1 MTRLVDNVAGTFTN
15 YTYYTGASDTAK
27 GALKS
32 EAEYLI
38 EDGTCI
44 SSTDIDIQML
54 AGGQKKE
61 TTTTV
66 SGENKTVT
74 EVTYD
79 VMGREL
85 SSVTYTS
92 QPLAQAARKSV
103 KRRRPLLMTDLD
115 V

>member
-1 MTRLVDNVAGTFTN
+1 MCIRDR
-15 YTYYTGASDTAK
+15 
-27 GALKS
+27 
-32 EAEYLI
+32 YLI

-79 VMGREL
+79 VMGCL
-85 SSVTYTS
+85 LYTS
-92 QPLAQAARKSV
+92 YAKAEF
-103 KRRRPLLMTDLD
+103 
-115 V
+115 